1 MSFSTALFNFRK
13 WIIIGLCFSSDP
25 RWGEIKSFGVFDFVA
40 QGVQLYVARRNRAQK
55 KRKHLTSCRNPK
67 GFLTHGHGER

>member
-55 KRKHLTSCRNPK
+55 KRKH
-67 GFLTHGHGER
+67 